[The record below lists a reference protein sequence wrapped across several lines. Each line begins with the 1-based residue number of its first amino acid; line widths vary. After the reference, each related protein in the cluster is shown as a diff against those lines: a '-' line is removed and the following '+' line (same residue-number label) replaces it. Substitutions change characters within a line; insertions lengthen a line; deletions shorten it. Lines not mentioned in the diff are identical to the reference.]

1 MLVGNGGI
9 EISLSNVSQNVAS
22 SRGGGISLS
31 VSTGYTALL
40 INSIF
45 YYNYYSFSLERNKV

>member
-45 YYNYYSFSLERNKV
+45 YYSFSLERNKV